1 MVGNFIQLVVNPTA
15 GSGKARKAVPF
26 ILKKF
31 REISKS
37 EIRIAYTNCAD
48 DAIFLTHDA
57 IVDGASMVVSVGG
70 DGTINEVINGFFI
83 NKIPINPLCE
93 LGVIDCGTGGG
104 YASTVN
110 LPDSIDKQIELILQS
125 TAVSIDLGCVD
136 FINSSNKPTSRFF
149 VGECQTGIG
158 SLVVSKIGSK
168 LKAIAGRYAFF
179 LVSTVAA
186 LTLKPSALKVKYD
199 DNQEEEHRLLGLVV
213 GNGIVC
219 GGGMKLTPNAKL
231 NDGLFDVL
239 LIHNMGLIQRL
250 MNLSKVYSGK
260 HILSQHFSIKKCK
273 KITIQCDLPVSLEA
287 DGELLGYS
295 PFSVEI
301 FPQVIKVKA
310 GHIPS

>member
-1 MVGNFIQLVVNPTA
+1 MTGNFIQLVVNPIA
-15 GSGKARKAVPF
+15 GSGKAKKAVPF

-31 REISKS
+31 QELNDT
-37 EIRIAYTNCAD
+37 EIRIAYTTGAD
-48 DAIFLTHDA
+48 DAIFIAREA
-57 IVDGASMVVSVGG
+57 ILNGASMVVSVGG
-70 DGTINEVINGFFI
+70 DGTVNEVINGFFI

-104 YASTVN
+104 YASTIN
-110 LPDSIDKQIELILQS
+110 LPESIEQQIELILHS
-125 TAVSIDLGCVD
+125 PGVSIDLGCVD
-136 FINSSNKPTSRFF
+136 FRNSANEPVSRFF

-158 SLVVSKIGSK
+158 SLVVEEIGSK
-168 LKAIAGRYAFF
+168 LKAVAGRYAFF

-186 LTLKPSALKVKYD
+186 VSLKPSKLRLKYD
-199 DNQEEEHRLLGLVV
+199 NDPEEVHRLLGLVV

-239 LIHNMGLIQRL
+239 LINQMSIIQRL

-260 HILSQHFSIKKCK
+260 HILSRHFSIRRCK
-273 KITIQCDLPVSLEA
+273 KIKVESDLPVSLEA

-295 PFSVEI
+295 PFTMEI